1 MGKNETAKGQESEN
15 TQAKHKI
22 ADGTALWNWEI
33 LNMVLSTRDIFKS
46 VGILIISVCA
56 VFVCTLF
63 LNYNI
68 DLKALDVSH
77 LPQEVQSFYNAQ
89 VMTGKMVSALC
100 GGCLLFTSAVM
111 LCFHIGH
118 YIDTHGKTLG
128 ILKALGYSG
137 RKIAKGFAGFGLSV
151 FGGTAAGYAGAHAM
165 MPQFYETQN
174 NEGLLPKIHVNFHPS
189 LLFFLVLLPTL
200 AFCALSV
207 LYGYFRLK
215 TPVLEL
221 LKGKASPQSPRR
233 KAAQNPKKAQRGK
246 TARPAKTGRDLP
258 FLQELKKSTL
268 RQRKTLV
275 FFIGF
280 AAFCYAAMMQM
291 SFGMD
296 ELASSMMAI
305 MIFLIGVILS
315 FVTLFLATTST
326 VKANWKTLAMM
337 RAFGYPDKECIG
349 SVLGGYRLPAMLGF
363 ALGTVYQYALLKI
376 AVTVVF
382 REVENVPE
390 FHFDVPALAITL
402 ISFVALYELILY
414 GYARK
419 IRRISIREIMMDAE

>member
-1 MGKNETAKGQESEN
+1 MGKNRTAKSQN
-15 TQAKHKI
+15 M
-22 ADGTALWNWEI
+22 I
-33 LNMVLSTRDIFKS
+33 LSARDIFKS
-46 VGILIISVCA
+46 IGIIIISACA

-63 LNYNI
+63 LNYNT
-68 DLKALDVSH
+68 DLKALDASR

-89 VMTGKMVSALC
+89 VLTGKMVSALS
-100 GGCLLFTSAVM
+100 GGCLLLTSVVM
-111 LCFHIGH
+111 LCFYIGH
-118 YIDTHGKTLG
+118 YIDTHSKMLG
-128 ILKALGYSG
+128 ILKALGYSS

-151 FGGTAAGYAGAHAM
+151 FVGTAAGYAGAHAI
-165 MPQFYETQN
+165 MPWFYKVQN
-174 NEGLLPKIHVNFHPS
+174 NEGLLPEIHVGFHPL
-189 LLFFLVLLPTL
+189 LLFSLVLLPTL
-200 AFCALSV
+200 AFCLLSV
-207 LYGYFRLK
+207 LYGYRKLK

-221 LKGKASPQSPRR
+221 LKGKASLQSL
-233 KAAQNPKKAQRGK
+233 Q
-246 TARPAKTGRDLP
+246 AKTSNKVKNVHSAKTERDVP

-280 AAFCYAAMMQM
+280 AAFCYACMMQM

-305 MIFLIGVILS
+305 MIFLIGVVLS
-315 FVTLFLATTST
+315 FVTLFLATTAT

-337 RAFGYPDKECIG
+337 RAFGYPDKECTD
-349 SVLGGYRLPAMLGF
+349 SVLGGYRLPALLGF

-382 REVENVPE
+382 REIKHVPE
-390 FHFDVPALAITL
+390 FHFNVPALVFTL
-402 ISFVALYELILY
+402 ISFAVLYEVILY
-414 GYARK
+414 VYARK